1 MHPAAEKA
9 RPVSGH
15 QGWMALLSC
24 AGWTDIRVGHLF
36 GGLDCWST
44 VAHLSPRSVQSC
56 CAALA
61 SSPCLRGFAFST
73 AQAFQT
79 DDCPHRMGLDA
90 ARRAGRSHLL
100 LRKGTRGQSDVLL
113 QLRPPPAFPLH
124 RRRRIPRRG
133 SGRRPRLISLSLCA
147 CLGRLRLRPGRV
159 RLRHRCLCRRYR
171 RLRLH
176 SRRLRLCPCP
186 RRLDVRGSEVTAH
199 VARAELRLVGQRRQ
213 RRVPRLERALP
224 PLPLLQPPPPAA
236 PPQGSAAPPAPPRA
250 PPEAPR
256 HARSPRSAGAPP
268 RHAPPPPRA
277 RPPAA
282 ATQRRIALPAV
293 AVTPP
298 RADASRVETLG
309 APPLRRMPD
318 HSPPHAAE
326 LPAPP
331 PPPWPVPQP
340 PPPLARA
347 PPQTPAPRAPPPPRP
362 LAPIPRAPWS
372 VPQPPPQ
379 SPFFCWPA
387 LPLAPP
393 PLPPPPDSAR
403 QAERQLHPP
412 HPPQPPTAKTT
423 PFPAPSPLLQPPP
436 ARLLFAPS
444 RVWRGRWRAQP
455 VAPRRPP
462 LAASP

>member
-1 MHPAAEKA
+1 MECHRAGTSRAPRLTGRRAPVERPGLRRGRARRPCGGRRRRLHLSIMHPAAEKA

-224 PLPLLQPPPPAA
+224 V
-236 PPQGSAAPPAPPRA
+236 RM
-250 PPEAPR
+250 
-256 HARSPRSAGAPP
+256 H
-268 RHAPPPPRA
+268 
-277 RPPAA
+277 
-282 ATQRRIALPAV
+282 RR
-293 AVTPP
+293 
-298 RADASRVETLG
+298 
-309 APPLRRMPD
+309 
-318 HSPPHAAE
+318 
-326 LPAPP
+326 
-331 PPPWPVPQP
+331 
-340 PPPLARA
+340 
-347 PPQTPAPRAPPPPRP
+347 
-362 LAPIPRAPWS
+362 
-372 VPQPPPQ
+372 
-379 SPFFCWPA
+379 
-387 LPLAPP
+387 
-393 PLPPPPDSAR
+393 
-403 QAERQLHPP
+403 
-412 HPPQPPTAKTT
+412 
-423 PFPAPSPLLQPPP
+423 
-436 ARLLFAPS
+436 
-444 RVWRGRWRAQP
+444 
-455 VAPRRPP
+455 RRPP
-462 LAASP
+462 RQLCHPSRFRCCSHLRLPLPRKAPQRLPHPRELLLKRLGMRDRLGPPALRHVTPRLRRARGRPLPRRNVASLCQL